1 MALVVFASSFFVG
14 GVGETM
20 EIGIV
25 QAFEQWLLEDGKALA
40 TVQSY
45 INDVKKFNSYLVER
59 DADPE
64 VLLSRFYFTSYL
76 KQLEVEGMKVN
87 TINKK
92 ITSLKV
98 YNDWLVQRGY
108 VSEVFV
114 QMKRDKIRI
123 AAGSEDEV
131 SVLDDF
137 QVDQFLFYLQKESQR
152 NKCIGYVLLY
162 TGVRVS
168 ELVQIQISDL
178 DRLTAQLTVR
188 GKGKKYRQIP
198 LRKDVLEVIHA
209 YLQGERGASFPESP
223 SLFVSQRTEKMHRD
237 AVRGWLELTGEKLG
251 FHIHPHMLRHTFC
264 TRLLKNGVD
273 ITTVSKLAGHAN
285 LNTTIKH
292 YINISK
298 EEKQN
303 AVDRL

>member
-1 MALVVFASSFFVG
+1 MK
-14 GVGETM
+14 ETM
-20 EIGIV
+20 EIGII
-25 QAFEQWLLEDGKALA
+25 QGFEQWLIEDGKANS

-45 INDVKKFNSYLVER
+45 INDVQKFNSYLVKR

-64 VLLSRFYFTSYL
+64 VLFSRFYFTSYL
-76 KQLEVEGMKVN
+76 KQLEAEGMKVN

-98 YNDWLVQRGY
+98 YNDWLVQQGY
-108 VSEVFV
+108 ASESFV

-123 AAGSEDEV
+123 ADGSEDEV
-131 SVLDDF
+131 SVLNDF
-137 QVDQFLFYLQKESQR
+137 QVDQFLFHLEKESQR
-152 NKCIGYVLLY
+152 NKCIGYLLLY

-168 ELVQIQISDL
+168 ELVQIQISDI

-188 GKGKKYRQIP
+188 GKGGKYRQIP
-198 LRKDVLEVIHA
+198 LRKDVIEIIHV
-209 YLQGERGASFPESP
+209 YLQGERGMSFPESP
-223 SLFVSQRTEKMHRD
+223 YLLVSQRAPKLHRD
-237 AVRGWLELTGEKLG
+237 AVRRWLDQVGDVLNI
-251 FHIHPHMLRHTFC
+251 HIHPHMLRHTFC

-298 EEKQN
+298 EEKQA

>member
-1 MALVVFASSFFVG
+1 MALVVVASSFFVEG
-14 GVGETM
+14 DERM

-25 QAFEQWLLEDGKALA
+25 QAFEQWLIEDGKAHSTA
-40 TVQSY
+40 QSY
-45 INDVKKFNSYLVER
+45 INDVQKFNRYLVKR

-64 VLLSRFYFTSYL
+64 VLFSRFYFTSYL
-76 KQLEVEGMKVN
+76 KQLEADGMKVN

-98 YNDWLVQRGY
+98 YNDWLVKQGY
-108 VSEVFV
+108 VTESFV
-114 QMKRDKIRI
+114 QIKRDKIRI
-123 AAGSEDEV
+123 ADGSEDEV
-131 SVLDDF
+131 SVLNDF
-137 QVDQFLFYLQKESQR
+137 QVDQFLFHLEKESQR
-152 NKCIGYVLLY
+152 NKCIGYLLLY

-168 ELVQIQISDL
+168 ELVQIQISDI

-188 GKGKKYRQIP
+188 GKGGKYRQIP

-209 YLQGERGASFPESP
+209 YLQGERGMGFPESP
-223 SLFVSQRTEKMHRD
+223 YLLVSQRAEKMHRD
-237 AVRGWLELTGEKLG
+237 AVRRWLEQVGETLNV
-251 FHIHPHMLRHTFC
+251 HIHPHMLRHTFC

-273 ITTVSKLAGHAN
+273 IATVSKLAGHAN

-303 AVDRL
+303 AVERL

>member
-1 MALVVFASSFFVG
+1 
-14 GVGETM
+14 M
-20 EIGIV
+20 EIGII
-25 QAFEQWLLEDGKALA
+25 QGFEQWLIEDGKANS

-45 INDVKKFNSYLVER
+45 INDVQKFNSYLVKR

-64 VLLSRFYFTSYL
+64 VLFSRFYFTSYL
-76 KQLEVEGMKVN
+76 KQLEAEGMKVN

-98 YNDWLVQRGY
+98 YNDWLVQQGY
-108 VSEVFV
+108 ASESFV

-123 AAGSEDEV
+123 ADGSEDEV
-131 SVLDDF
+131 SVLNDF
-137 QVDQFLFYLQKESQR
+137 QVDQFLFHLEKESQR
-152 NKCIGYVLLY
+152 NKCIGYLLLY

-168 ELVQIQISDL
+168 ELVQIQISDI

-188 GKGKKYRQIP
+188 GKGGKYRQIP
-198 LRKDVLEVIHA
+198 LRKDVIEIIHV
-209 YLQGERGASFPESP
+209 YLQGERGMSFPESP
-223 SLFVSQRTEKMHRD
+223 YLLVSQRAPKLHRD
-237 AVRGWLELTGEKLG
+237 AVRRWLDQVGDVLNI
-251 FHIHPHMLRHTFC
+251 HIHPHMLRHTFC

-298 EEKQN
+298 EEKQA

>member
-1 MALVVFASSFFVG
+1 MDVLVINQFK
-14 GVGETM
+14 
-20 EIGIV
+20 
-25 QAFEQWLLEDGKALA
+25 QWLIEDGRADS

-45 INDVKKFNSYLVER
+45 INDVQKFNRYLVER

-64 VLLSRFYFTSYL
+64 VLFSRFYFTSYL
-76 KQLEVEGMKVN
+76 KQLEAEGMKVN

-98 YNDWLVQRGY
+98 YNDWLVKQGY
-108 VSEVFV
+108 MAEVVV

-123 AAGSEDEV
+123 ADGSEDEV
-131 SVLDDF
+131 SVLNDF
-137 QVDQFLFYLQKESQR
+137 QVDQFLFHLEKESQR
-152 NKCIGYVLLY
+152 NKCIGYLLLY

-168 ELVQIQISDL
+168 ELVQIQISDI

-188 GKGKKYRQIP
+188 GKGGKYRQIP
-198 LRKDVLEVIHA
+198 LRKDVLEVIHV
-209 YLQGERGASFPESP
+209 YLQGERGESFPESP
-223 SLFVSQRTEKMHRD
+223 YFFVSQRAEKMHRD
-237 AVRGWLELTGEKLG
+237 AVRRWLEQVGEALNI
-251 FHIHPHMLRHTFC
+251 HIYPHMLRHTFC

-273 ITTVSKLAGHAN
+273 IATVSKLAGHAN

-298 EEKQN
+298 EEKKN

>member
-1 MALVVFASSFFVG
+1 
-14 GVGETM
+14 M
-20 EIGIV
+20 EISIV
-25 QAFEQWLLEDGKALA
+25 QAFEQWLIEDGKADS

-76 KQLEVEGMKVN
+76 KQLQADGMKVN

-98 YNDWLVQRGY
+98 YNDWLMQHGY
-108 VSEVFV
+108 VSEVYV

-123 AAGSEDEV
+123 ADGSEGEV
-131 SVLDDF
+131 SVLTDF
-137 QVDQFLFYLQKESQR
+137 QVDQFLFYLEKESQR
-152 NKCIGYVLLY
+152 NKCIGYLLLY

-168 ELVQIQISDL
+168 ELVHIQISDI

-188 GKGKKYRQIP
+188 GKGGKYRQIP
-198 LRKDVLEVIHA
+198 LRKDVLEVIDE
-209 YLQGERGASFPESP
+209 YLRGERGTKFPESP
-223 SLFVSQRTEKMHRD
+223 FLLVSQREERLHRD
-237 AVRGWLELTGEKLG
+237 TVRRWLDQVGKELNV
-251 FHIHPHMLRHTFC
+251 HIHPHMMRHTFC

-298 EEKQN
+298 EEKQA